1 MSQPQHVDLTFVIGY
16 GDDIDKAQGVLEKLV
31 AAPPLALA
39 DPAPVIQLNELADL
53 SVNFMVRTVHL
64 TQPVGSGSG
73 A

>member
-1 MSQPQHVDLTFVIGY
+1 MSQPQHVDLTFGIDY

>member
-1 MSQPQHVDLTFVIGY
+1 MSQPQHVDLTFGIGY
-16 GDDIDKAQGVLEKLV
+16 GNDIDKAQGVLEKLV

>member
-1 MSQPQHVDLTFVIGY
+1 MSQPQHVDLTFGISY

-31 AAPPLALA
+31 AAPPVALA

>member
-1 MSQPQHVDLTFVIGY
+1 MSKPQHVDLTFGIGY

-31 AAPPLALA
+31 AAPPVALA

>member
-1 MSQPQHVDLTFVIGY
+1 MSQPQHVDLTFGIGY

-31 AAPPLALA
+31 AAPQLALA